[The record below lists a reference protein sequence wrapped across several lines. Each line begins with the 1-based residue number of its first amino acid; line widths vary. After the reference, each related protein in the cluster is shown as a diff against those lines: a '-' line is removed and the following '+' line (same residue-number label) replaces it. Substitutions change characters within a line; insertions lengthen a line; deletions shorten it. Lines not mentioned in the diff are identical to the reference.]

1 MAYATSLSTELPSDP
16 VMLLEHSSRSAD
28 SWLTARRGLWIL
40 AVAGL
45 AIVAL
50 LVVRMTQAV
59 ALKKSITNKL
69 SVPTVSVTRA
79 GVSDVPT
86 TIEIIGTI
94 SARYDMPIGVE
105 GDGGRVSAIYVEAGD
120 HVRKGQVLARLNV
133 AVLAPQVANLKAAL
147 DESRAE
153 ADLADAEYKRAVAVG
168 AAGALSVEETE
179 RRKSSAVTAAA
190 KVKVA
195 AAMLAEAEAKLARA
209 EVRAPADGVILTRNV
224 EVGQTA
230 TPGGEALFRLSENGA
245 VELRGQVAEQD
256 LPSLCVGQEVAV
268 RLTGLSK
275 AYPGKVRLLGAV
287 IDPQTRLGTVR
298 VALSPDP
305 NLRPGAFARAE
316 VTVSNAERTVLPQTA
331 VLTDDKGSYVL
342 VVNADNKLER
352 RSVQVSGIAGNGV
365 SIAAGGLKNNEE
377 VVSTAGA
384 FLQEGELVKPM
395 VRDSGTS

>member
-1 MAYATSLSTELPSDP
+1 
-16 VMLLEHSSRSAD
+16 MLLEPSSTRAE
-28 SWLTARRGLWIL
+28 SWLTARRGICIL

-50 LVVRMTQAV
+50 LAVRMTQSM
-59 ALKKSITNKL
+59 ALKKSITNAP
-69 SVPTVSVTRA
+69 SVPTVSVTLA
-79 GVSDVPT
+79 GVSNVPT

-120 HVRKGQVLARLNV
+120 HVSKGQLLARLNV
-133 AVLAPQVANLKAAL
+133 AVLAPQVANLEAAL

-153 ADLADAEYKRAVAVG
+153 ADLAAAEYHRAVAVG

-195 AAMLAEAEAKLARA
+195 AAMLAEAKAKLERA
-209 EVRAPADGVILTRNV
+209 AVRAPADGVILTRNV

-230 TPGGEALFRLSENGA
+230 TPGGEALFRLSENGD

-256 LPSLCVGQEVAV
+256 LPSLRVGQEVAV
-268 RLTGLSK
+268 KLTGQSK

-287 IDPQTRLGTVR
+287 IDPLTRLGTVR

-305 NLRPGAFARAE
+305 NLRPGAFARAQ
-316 VTVSNAERTVLPQTA
+316 VTVSSAERIVLPQTA
-331 VLTDDKGSYVL
+331 VLNDEKGSYVL
-342 VVNADNKLER
+342 VVNAEDKLER
-352 RSVQVSGIAGNGV
+352 RPVEVSGIAGNGV
-365 SIAAGGLKNNEE
+365 TIAAGGLKTQEA

-384 FLQEGELVKPM
+384 FLQEGELVKPV
-395 VRDSGTS
+395 VRGSGTS